1 MAKKLIELQTIKLG
15 FLGEAGVGKTS
26 LCNVFLGY
34 EFKGDTLMTIG
45 VDKYEAR
52 ITLKNGKNIKLILL
66 DTAGQERFR
75 SLAYSTLRTVHG
87 IIVVFDLTNR
97 DSFKNIDAHLEEIKE
112 KFDNKI
118 TILLGNKSDIKES
131 REVSNEE
138 IEQYIKQKKIVYLET
153 SAKLNQGIN
162 EAVSYIA
169 NEVYDKE
176 DLNINNN
183 ILIDNSCVDKDINN
197 NCCNG
202 KKRRKKKK
210 KKSK

>member
-15 FLGEAGVGKTS
+15 LLGDAGVGKTS

-34 EFKGDTLMTIG
+34 EFKEDTLMTIG

-112 KFDNKI
+112 NFDNKI

-210 KKSK
+210 KIIL

>member
-15 FLGEAGVGKTS
+15 FLGDAGVGKTS

-34 EFKGDTLMTIG
+34 EFKEDTLITIG

-131 REVSNEE
+131 REVSKEE
-138 IEQYIKQKKIVYLET
+138 MEQYIKQKKIVYLET

-210 KKSK
+210 NKSK